1 MTYSKNTSKAKD
13 MNDSQRLSEGD
24 LYEVLRCRIYP
35 TSEQSNSMEEWLET
49 LRWLFNRSLAE
60 RKDAYKTD
68 KQNITY
74 RQQRD
79 ALPALKK
86 KYPQLRNVPSQVT
99 QDCLQRLQEAFKH
112 FFRRVKEK
120 KAGAHIK
127 VGYPKFK
134 KYGRY
139 HSLTFT
145 QVWLRQ
151 TKDPNKPEFRDV
163 IRLELDE
170 KKRAS
175 LQGENPRTVTGA
187 LHLPK
192 LGALKIRVH
201 RNFNWRRAKRVT
213 LKKEADGH
221 WYACICFQLE
231 ASEKKGAVTSSGVK
245 KVGVDLGLKYLAV
258 SSDGYYHEHPKWLEK
273 SEQKLKK
280 EQRKLSKK
288 KQGSKNRERQRKKV
302 AKIHQKIANQRKDF
316 LHKLSHWL
324 VSNYDEIIFEDLNIP
339 AMVQDKRFAKS
350 ILDAGWGSL
359 IKFVSNKSVKLDH
372 RVVKVDARYTSQ
384 DCSSCGKR
392 VPKTLRERIHRCS
405 RCGLVMCRDQ
415 NAAVN
420 IKNRAGVGHSEPS
433 VE

>member
-1 MTYSKNTSKAKD
+1 MFSKNTSKTKD
-13 MNDSQRLSEGD
+13 MNDSQRLGDDD
-24 LYEVLRCRIYP
+24 LYEVLRCRVYP
-35 TSEQSNSMEEWLET
+35 TSEQSCSMEEWLET

-79 ALPALKK
+79 ALPALKQK
-86 KYPQLRNVPSQVT
+86 FPRLRRVPSQVT

-120 KAGAHIK
+120 KAGVGIK

-151 TKDPNKPEFRDV
+151 TKDPEKPEYREV
-163 IRLELDE
+163 IRLELSE
-170 KKRAS
+170 KNRDS
-175 LQGENPRTVTGA
+175 LQDENPRTVTGT

-192 LGALKIRVH
+192 LEALKIRVH
-201 RNFNWRRAKRVT
+201 RKFDWRRAKQVT

-221 WYACICFQLE
+221 WYACICFQLAAPKKE
-231 ASEKKGAVTSSGVK
+231 ETSEKSEVK
-245 KVGVDLGLKYLAV
+245 KVGIDLGLRYLAV
-258 SSDGYYHEHPKWLEK
+258 SSDGHYHEHPKLLEK

-288 KQGSKNRERQRKKV
+288 KRGSKNRERQRKKV
-302 AKIHQKIANQRKDF
+302 ARIHQKIANQRQDF

-350 ILDAGWGSL
+350 IVDAGWGIL
-359 IKFVSNKSVKLDH
+359 IRFVSNKSVRLDH
-372 RVVKVDARYTSQ
+372 RMVKVDARYTSQ
-384 DCSSCGKR
+384 DCSGCGKR
-392 VPKTLRERIHRCS
+392 VPKALSERIHKCG